1 MSLEEELDEPVEDYG
16 LFVTKEELDEFKDV
30 SKQLVRGVGKAIH
43 RDLSI
48 DFTVDGGTY
57 TVNGKDITL
66 NTNFPICEDESDLF
80 ACLHHELAHIVFKS
94 DMRYCKKLFKE
105 FPNVNRD
112 VIAQILN
119 IIEDIRIEHAWGKL
133 YPGHY
138 KAFLSLRRNMQ
149 GDDVADNPLWVLLQI
164 RAGNKEIDNLVEPK
178 LLPFVKSVK
187 SKLGD
192 VRNSSCMASV
202 IVTKE
207 IIELIT
213 DYYGDSTPCCTKC
226 GKDMEQKENDLTK
239 THYGAGVCTDCAED
253 GGCGGEGGKVE
264 PSNDGGESSGG
275 ESSNDG
281 GGTDQEK
288 EFTPKD
294 LENMN
299 DELEKAIDDL
309 KDKGWTLGCNNDEK
323 TRSSEQT
330 LAGCSL
336 PFGRSRAGGT
346 DKQIHDNTKP
356 LTRKYLTEEMRL
368 SQRRNRNLMQ
378 KAIKHIGSLM
388 SQQKNLK
395 HKLKE
400 NLKDFGGESQR
411 EIDQYSWH
419 KSWEPSKPRLAWLGK
434 VRALTGEQ
442 SYARKKKLHS
452 SGYRIKMNKAV
463 TYIASGMKA
472 SNRNIFLRKSNSGK
486 SLSIC
491 FVVDMSSS
499 MYGEDSRIVKELMLT
514 TEEAVQSINAITTD
528 YIVFE
533 SNNRARITDKK
544 LLATV
549 DAQGG
554 TYCTPA
560 IVHGANVLNHCHYG
574 DEKVLLLLSDGGHED
589 VERALDYCTE
599 RNITPF
605 VICVSA
611 MEKDWLTSLY
621 GEKYVKNCITIDNYE
636 EAVDEIMDW
645 VLGKI
650 KELLQKK

>member
-1 MSLEEELDEPVEDYG
+1 MSNDIHWEEENETVDDYG

-30 SKQLVRGVGKAIH
+30 CKQLVRGVGKAIH

-48 DFTVDGGTY
+48 DFTEDGGTY

-66 NTNFPICEDESDLF
+66 NTNFPICKDESDLF

-94 DMRYCKKLFKE
+94 DMRYCKDLFKE
-105 FPNVNRD
+105 FPNVNKD

-149 GDDVADNPLWVLLQI
+149 GDDVQDNPLWILLQI

-187 SKLGD
+187 SKLAD

-213 DYYGDSTPCCTKC
+213 DYYGNSTPCCLKC
-226 GKDMEQKENDLTK
+226 GKNMKEKEKDLTK

-253 GGCGGEGGKVE
+253 GGCGGEGEESSDGK
-264 PSNDGGESSGG
+264 PSNDKSS
-275 ESSNDG
+275 DKK
-281 GGTDQEK
+281 K
-288 EFTPKD
+288 EFTAKD

-299 DELEKAIDDL
+299 NELEKAIDEL
-309 KDKGWTLGCNNDEK
+309 KDKGWTLGCNNDEQ
-323 TRSSEQT
+323 TPSNEQ
-330 LAGCSL
+330 AVPGCSL

-346 DKQIHDNTKP
+346 DKQVLENTKP
-356 LTRKYLTEEMRL
+356 LTRKHLTEEMRL
-368 SQRRNRNLMQ
+368 AQRRNRNLMQ

-395 HKLKE
+395 QQLKE
-400 NLKDFGGESQR
+400 NLKDYGGESQH
-411 EIDQYSWH
+411 EIDQYSWN
-419 KSWEPSKPRLAWLGK
+419 KSYEPSKPRLAWLGK

-452 SGYRIKMNKAV
+452 TGYKIKMNKAV

-533 SNNRARITDKK
+533 SNVRARITDKK

-560 IVHGANVLNHCHYG
+560 VVHGANVLNHCHFG
-574 DEKVLLLLSDGGHED
+574 DEKVLLLLSDGGHENL
-589 VERALDYCTE
+589 ERALDYCEE

-605 VICVSA
+605 IICVSA
-611 MEKDWLTSLY
+611 MEEHWIKSLY

-650 KELLQKK
+650 KELLEKK